1 MAARCYCVPMRL
13 IDQTELRDEIARLEL
28 RLEELSAS
36 IEKSRKAILASKV
49 AIGGGIALALA
60 LVTGVIGVQPLAIVV
75 AIAAIF
81 GGIVGFGANVSTARQ
96 DEAAL
101 QAAAAARTELISR
114 LELRDI
120 GQGTSL
126 SFYQ

>member
-1 MAARCYCVPMRL
+1 MRL

-49 AIGGGIALALA
+49 AIGCGIALALA

-120 GQGTSL
+120 DQGTSL